1 MVLQK
6 IIYQVAKNL
15 GKDVALREENN
26 IWSRNDI
33 NLKEAGNVGSAT
45 LPSRFLEF
53 VTSYTN
59 IFYLWYFFIS
69 INNLFIIVLVRFPW
83 ELFSRMKM

>member
-33 NLKEAGNVGSAT
+33 NLKEAGTVGSAT
-45 LPSRFLEF
+45 LPSRFL
-53 VTSYTN
+53 S
-59 IFYLWYFFIS
+59 L
-69 INNLFIIVLVRFPW
+69 
-83 ELFSRMKM
+83 

>member
-1 MVLQK
+1 MVLEK

-45 LPSRFLEF
+45 LPSRFL
-53 VTSYTN
+53 S
-59 IFYLWYFFIS
+59 L
-69 INNLFIIVLVRFPW
+69 
-83 ELFSRMKM
+83 